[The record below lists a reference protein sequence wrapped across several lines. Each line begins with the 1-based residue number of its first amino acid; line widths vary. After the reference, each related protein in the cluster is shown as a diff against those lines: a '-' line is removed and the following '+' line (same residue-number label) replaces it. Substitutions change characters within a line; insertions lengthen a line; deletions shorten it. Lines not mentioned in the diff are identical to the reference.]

1 MNHRLL
7 DRQEDTRFRVLRPL
21 EARPRM
27 GQRELGQALGISSGK
42 VHYCHRALL
51 DKGWVRM
58 QKFHDSQRKQAYLYL
73 LTLAGVAAKTVLTLR
88 FLQRKMADYDRL
100 RAEMEALRREMG
112 ASADFAPTHGG
123 GMPE

>member
-1 MNHRLL
+1 
-7 DRQEDTRFRVLRPL
+7 
-21 EARPRM
+21 M
-27 GQRELGQALGISSGK
+27 GQRDLAQALGISLGK
-42 VHYCHRALL
+42 ANYCLQALL

-100 RAEMEALRREMG
+100 RTEMEALRREMG